1 MLISNLTFFS
11 SVIVPNPVCT
21 IELFVVDSVSLTDS
35 LLVIEMAFCSDYVE
49 FYDHLLLLHYVMN
62 VQIDMRIEYVNYCIT
77 F

>member
-1 MLISNLTFFS
+1 MRT
-11 SVIVPNPVCT
+11 
-21 IELFVVDSVSLTDS
+21 EG
-35 LLVIEMAFCSDYVE
+35 VE